1 VERACAAAG
10 GSVEPMDGYLA
21 VGFDLTTVPPGLSER
36 ARSLVEAFAP
46 EHGVRRV
53 RIDVRNRQWAA
64 MAIEIATAVL
74 ATTPHDPVTP
84 PQRDPGV

>member
-1 VERACAAAG
+1 
-10 GSVEPMDGYLA
+10 MDGYLA
-21 VGFDLTTVPPGLSER
+21 VGFELTAVPSGLSDR

-64 MAIEIATAVL
+64 MVIEIATAIA
-74 ATTPHDPVTP
+74 ATTPHDAGTP
-84 PQRDPGV
+84 FRMTGG

>member
-1 VERACAAAG
+1 MR
-10 GSVEPMDGYLA
+10 PMDGYLV

-53 RIDVRNRQWAA
+53 RIDVRNRHWAA
-64 MAIEIATAVL
+64 MVIEIAAAVG
-74 ATTPHDPVTP
+74 ATTARDPVTP
-84 PQRDPGV
+84 AQRDRGV